1 MTTVTNEIIQNQ
13 YQKDGTFTLMA
24 TPLPTGSFEDNSSY
38 QGTLLYFF
46 PFAMIFMANLGSV
59 YADMSKEQNEDKL
72 VNILKRIGYRPIIEV
87 YRRFYLMLISWIFLI
102 PIALIILVTML
113 PSVNVVIGL
122 SVILIV
128 ITEMTL
134 IDMILKYGFGSRLG
148 MIIKL
153 LYYAAG
159 FFLSLGLTYNP

>member
-1 MTTVTNEIIQNQ
+1 
-13 YQKDGTFTLMA
+13 
-24 TPLPTGSFEDNSSY
+24 
-38 QGTLLYFF
+38 
-46 PFAMIFMANLGSV
+46 MIFMANLGSV

-128 ITEMTL
+128 IIEMTL
-134 IDMILKYGFGSRLG
+134 IDMILKYGLG
-148 MIIKL
+148 KKLGTIVKL